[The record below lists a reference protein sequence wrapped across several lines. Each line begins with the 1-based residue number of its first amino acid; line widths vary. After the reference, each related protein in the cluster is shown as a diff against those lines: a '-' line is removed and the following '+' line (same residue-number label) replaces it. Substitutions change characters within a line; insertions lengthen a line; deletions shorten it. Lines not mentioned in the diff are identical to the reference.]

1 MPEKKNTYL
10 TLHKNFVRTDI
21 EYTDRVT
28 GEKRTFNSVT
38 LPKGT
43 VIDGVDVSYYQF
55 SPMFVNDS
63 RYRGEDYRDIP
74 LLSDREVWLK
84 KSVLDENGQ
93 PVLDEHGKPA
103 KDVVRVM
110 PAQIKE
116 ALDRSRSE
124 YLQSLAEKARG
135 ARESSERAAERLA
148 SSARRHPAASP
159 SRSSSSAVRR
169 SRSFTVADMA
179 PSFSSSAA
187 ISPSRA
193 GIAPR
198 RLYLRLRCHSRSC
211 ASASDQ
217 LAPSSSPVE
226 TTETMRFSSSAEP
239 LIALSPWPMKAL
251 RRNTSRVAPV
261 SASPAEAPSS
271 PGTRSSVPV

>member
-28 GEKRTFNSVT
+28 GEVRTFNSVT

-55 SPMFVNDS
+55 SPMFVNES
-63 RYRGEDYRDIP
+63 RYRGENYRDIP
-74 LLSDREVWLK
+74 LLTDREVWLK

-93 PVLDEHGKPA
+93 PVLNGDGKPA

-124 YLQSLAEKARG
+124 YLQGLSKKARG
-135 ARESSERAAERLA
+135 AREGSERLGKGDRRA
-148 SSARRHPAASP
+148 SQ
-159 SRSSSSAVRR
+159 SRES
-169 SRSFTVADMA
+169 
-179 PSFSSSAA
+179 
-187 ISPSRA
+187 
-193 GIAPR
+193 IA
-198 RLYLRLRCHSRSC
+198 
-211 ASASDQ
+211 
-217 LAPSSSPVE
+217 
-226 TTETMRFSSSAEP
+226 M
-239 LIALSPWPMKAL
+239 
-251 RRNTSRVAPV
+251 
-261 SASPAEAPSS
+261 
-271 PGTRSSVPV
+271 

>member
-28 GEKRTFNSVT
+28 GEVRTFNSVT

-55 SPMFVNDS
+55 SPMFVNES
-63 RYRGEDYRDIP
+63 RYRGENYRDIP
-74 LLSDREVWLK
+74 LLTDREVWLK

-93 PVLDEHGKPA
+93 PVLDEDGKPA

-124 YLQSLAEKARG
+124 YLQSLSEKARG
-135 ARESSERAAERLA
+135 AREGSERLGNGD
-148 SSARRHPAASP
+148 S
-159 SRSSSSAVRR
+159 
-169 SRSFTVADMA
+169 
-179 PSFSSSAA
+179 
-187 ISPSRA
+187 
-193 GIAPR
+193 GAPR
-198 RLYLRLRCHSRSC
+198 IAARTWRC
-211 ASASDQ
+211 
-217 LAPSSSPVE
+217 
-226 TTETMRFSSSAEP
+226 
-239 LIALSPWPMKAL
+239 
-251 RRNTSRVAPV
+251 RRRC
-261 SASPAEAPSS
+261 
-271 PGTRSSVPV
+271 GRR

>member
-28 GEKRTFNSVT
+28 GEVRTFNSVT

-55 SPMFVNDS
+55 SPMFVNES
-63 RYRGEDYRDIP
+63 RYRGENYRDIP
-74 LLSDREVWLK
+74 LLTDREVWLK

-93 PVLDEHGKPA
+93 PVLNGDGKPA

-124 YLQSLAEKARG
+124 YLQSLSEKARG
-135 ARESSERAAERLA
+135 VREGSERLGNGDRRASQSRES
-148 SSARRHPAASP
+148 
-159 SRSSSSAVRR
+159 
-169 SRSFTVADMA
+169 
-179 PSFSSSAA
+179 
-187 ISPSRA
+187 
-193 GIAPR
+193 IA
-198 RLYLRLRCHSRSC
+198 
-211 ASASDQ
+211 
-217 LAPSSSPVE
+217 
-226 TTETMRFSSSAEP
+226 M
-239 LIALSPWPMKAL
+239 
-251 RRNTSRVAPV
+251 
-261 SASPAEAPSS
+261 
-271 PGTRSSVPV
+271 